1 MPLHPD
7 AIEAIAQAG
16 DLPSHLPPDELRRVY
31 EAQRIP
37 LVADALPI
45 ESCEE
50 RTIPSRGGPLPV
62 RIYRPLAQS
71 PRAPLMV
78 FFHGGGWMVGSL
90 RSYDAA
96 VRRLAAKTGCVI
108 VSVGYRLAP
117 ESVFPAA
124 VEDSW
129 DAFTWSSDH
138 AGELSADN
146 AKMVVCGDSAGGN
159 LSAAIAQMCLD
170 SGRYRIALQVLIY
183 PSTDMSRSWPSFERN
198 GKGNMLTAAA
208 VEMFVNQYAPD
219 PADRLDP
226 RASPMRRRNLAGL
239 PRALIVSAE
248 FDPLV
253 DDNQAYAERLE
264 QAGVPVRYVCFPGMI
279 HPFFTLSRVIRDAEK
294 LEDLIAVA
302 VAEIAERPVQ
312 PPSALQEPT

>member
-1 MPLHPD
+1 MPLHPH
-7 AIEAIAQAG
+7 AIEAIRRAG
-16 DLPSHLPPDELRRVY
+16 DLPAHLPPAELRQVY

-45 ESCEE
+45 ASCDEL
-50 RTIPSRGGPLPV
+50 TIPSRGGPLPL

-71 PRAPLMV
+71 QGAPLMV

-90 RSYDAA
+90 HSYDAA
-96 VRRLAAKTGCVI
+96 VRRLTAKTGCVV

-117 ESVFPAA
+117 EAVFPAA
-124 VEDSW
+124 VEDCW
-129 DAFTWSSDH
+129 DAFTWSAEH
-138 AGELSADN
+138 AAELGADN
-146 AKMVVCGDSAGGN
+146 TKMVVCGDSAGGN
-159 LSAAIAQMCLD
+159 LAAAIAQMGLD
-170 SGRYRIALQVLIY
+170 SCKQHIALQVLIY
-183 PSTDMSRSWPSFERN
+183 PSTDMSRPWPSFERN

-208 VEMFVNQYAPD
+208 VEIFVNQYAPD

-226 RASPMRRRNLAGL
+226 RASPMRRPDLSGL

-253 DDNQAYAERLE
+253 DDNQAYAECLE
-264 QAGVPVRYVCFPGMI
+264 RAGVPVRYVCFPGMI
-279 HPFFTLSRVIRDAEK
+279 HPFFTLSRVISDAEK

-302 VAEIAERPVQ
+302 VGEIADRVIP
-312 PPSALQEPT
+312 